1 MTEGS
6 IPARVV
12 VVHDELT
19 LLDPLVASLR
29 AAGHD
34 VAAFTDPGL
43 AWDALKFPAGIEIL
57 VTRVQFEPE
66 KPHGVALVRWAR
78 SNSPS
83 VRILFVALPEF
94 EADIV
99 GLGVFLPR
107 PVSVAE
113 AVGRM
118 LSNDA
123 IGRGRGQSGGPR

>member
-1 MTEGS
+1 MS
-6 IPARVV
+6 ASVCPKFQNS
-12 VVHDELT
+12 LPS
-19 LLDPLVASLR
+19 PLVASLR
-29 AAGHD
+29 AAGYD
-34 VAAFTDPGL
+34 VAAFADPGL

-57 VTRVQFEPE
+57 VTRVQFDPG
-66 KPHGVALVRWAR
+66 KPHGVALARWAR

-107 PVSVAE
+107 PVSVPEVAE